1 MPKRFIKK
9 YFPNNTSI
17 KEHKHLKVF
26 GSLLHNQN
34 LWHLNRRSFAGA
46 IATGIFI
53 AFIPLPTQMLIAA
66 AAAIFLQVNLPVSV
80 ATVWVSNPVTMPPLF
95 YAAYSVGATLMEVPI
110 EAHEFSFS
118 VAFILDTLGASWK
131 PFLLGC
137 FILGSATSAVGYVL
151 ARIIWRL
158 AVIKKWLARKHSI
171 IKR

>member
-1 MPKRFIKK
+1 MPKKLIKK
-9 YFPNNTSI
+9 YFPNNKTI

-26 GSLLHNQN
+26 GALLHNQN

-46 IATGIFI
+46 IAAGLFI

-66 AAAIFLQVNLPVSV
+66 ATAMVLHVNLPVSV
-80 ATVWVSNPVTMPPLF
+80 ATVWVSNPITMPPIF
-95 YAAYSVGATLMEVPI
+95 YAAYSVGATLMEIPVD
-110 EAHEFSFS
+110 AQEFTFS
-118 VAFILDTLGASWK
+118 LTAILDSLGASWK

-137 FILGSATSAVGYVL
+137 FILGSASAAVGYAL

-158 AVIKKWLARKHSI
+158 LVIKKWLARQQPI